1 MLYYLKHY
9 ELLGKYV

>member
-9 ELLGKYV
+9 EILGKYV